1 MTRKNRRT
9 TETDNNS
16 NKNGNNYKNDNDL
29 EKEKNKRNDSVG
41 ESITLNSS
49 SSLSSSSSSSS
60 SKDKAQSK
68 PVENVLIL
76 QGGGSLGAFGCGVFK
91 ALAKKNI
98 NIDIIAGTSIGAVN
112 AAIIAGSKDG
122 KPSEQLLEEFWVELS
137 NSFVD
142 LNNYG
147 YSPLLSYLYT
157 PGLSEQLKYSQDSNY
172 PYSGASRKPLTE
184 EAGEPEGQREEGE
197 HPHHHHRFLTANEK
211 ARKMKQLMSF
221 YSSAVFGNDKMFK
234 PRWKPEYAVSDPEY
248 FTPEKWTYLY
258 DHSPLATT
266 LDKYIDYD
274 KLNPRGKSNARLI
287 ISATNVLTAEPL
299 VFDSSKEQITPKHIL
314 AASGYPLYNF
324 PWIEVKKGIY
334 AWDGSLLSNTP
345 LREAIDAS
353 PVNDKRIFLVENY
366 PRNIDVLPRTLPEVH
381 HRARDIMFSDKTGHN
396 VTMAKVITRYLEY
409 IEELYQ
415 MVELHADHKQ
425 IGEERLKKI
434 RHKYKKYKQ
443 ERGAEIKKI
452 FYISRDE
459 PFPHI
464 YENADF
470 SPETIKNSIQEGER
484 KTIQALKRM

>member
-1 MTRKNRRT
+1 MARKNKRT
-9 TETDNNS
+9 TETDTKTT
-16 NKNGNNYKNDNDL
+16 KNGKADKNDNSLD
-29 EKEKNKRNDSVG
+29 KEKTKRSDSNT
-41 ESITLNSS
+41 ESITLNSPSSS
-49 SSLSSSSSSSS
+49 SSLSS
-60 SKDKAQSK
+60 KDKSQSK
-68 PVENVLIL
+68 IVENVLIL

-98 NIDIIAGTSIGAVN
+98 KIDIVAGTSIGAVN
-112 AAIIAGSKDG
+112 AAIIAGSKDE
-122 KPSEQLLEEFWVELS
+122 KPPEQLLEEFWLELS
-137 NSFVD
+137 IGFVD
-142 LNNYG
+142 FINYASSS
-147 YSPLLSYLYT
+147 SPLLSYMYI
-157 PGLSEQLKYSQDSNY
+157 PGLSEQLKYSQDINY
-172 PYSGASRKPLTE
+172 PYSNIKRKLLTE
-184 EAGEPEGQREEGE
+184 EAGREEE
-197 HPHHHHRFLTANEK
+197 DEEEAEYHHNRFLSANEK
-211 ARKMKQLMSF
+211 ARKIKQLMSF

-234 PRWKPEYAVSDPEY
+234 PRWKPEYSVSDPEY

-266 LDKYIDYD
+266 LDKYVDYD
-274 KLNPRGKSNARLI
+274 KLNPRGKPNTRLI

-314 AASGYPLYNF
+314 AATGYPSYNF

-366 PRNIDVLPRTLPEVH
+366 PNTIDVLPRTLPEVH
-381 HRARDIMFSDKTGHN
+381 HRARDIMFSDKTAYN
-396 VTMAKVITRYLEY
+396 VTMSKVITRYLEY

-415 MVELHADHKQ
+415 MVEQHADHKQ

-434 RHKYKKYKQ
+434 RQKYKKYKQ

-484 KTIQALKRM
+484 KTNEALRKM